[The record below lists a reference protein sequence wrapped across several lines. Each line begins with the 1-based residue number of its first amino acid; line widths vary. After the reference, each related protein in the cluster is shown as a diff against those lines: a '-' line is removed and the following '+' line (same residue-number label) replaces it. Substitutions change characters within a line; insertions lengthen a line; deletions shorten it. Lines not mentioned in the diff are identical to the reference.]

1 MDSTEAVDMDSEDQ
15 PIVTDPQ
22 HNLLFPLTINRYEAI
37 SHPDMILLPS
47 RLKSFE
53 GKISKAKQTPQQL
66 AEAGFYCDIDGG
78 CICYYCGIG
87 IYKWKPEDDPWVEH
101 ALLASHCGF
110 LNLWKSVF
118 ESFVKSNAFKDSPF
132 GPVHFLVDRVV
143 IRNNLGQ
150 IEIEKEKVLHLALN
164 LLAIARD
171 TPTLQDHLGYF
182 VSECQSLVED
192 HNNFKI
198 KKGVYA
204 NKPDL
209 PQQYCPKS
217 FLFSKW
223 GEVSKYQQNV
233 SPPISKE
240 EKKIKHKFI
249 AARLL
254 VIGDIAG
261 YREHRG
267 CPSTICTEDVAG
279 RVCDVCYHMPEAHS
293 AWEEPARMPEA

>member
-1 MDSTEAVDMDSEDQ
+1 MASTDEEL
-15 PIVTDPQ
+15 IVASIIIKSRSIY
-22 HNLLFPLTINRYEAI
+22 NK
-37 SHPDMILLPS
+37 DMILLHS
-47 RLKSFE
+47 RIKSFD
-53 GKISKAKQTPQQL
+53 GANLNIKQTPEQL
-66 AEAGFYCDIDGG
+66 AEAGFYYMGSEDKCV
-78 CICYYCGIG
+78 CYYCGLG
-87 IYKWKPEDDPWVEH
+87 VYKWQPEDDPWFEH
-101 ALLASHCGF
+101 ALLSDICEF
-110 LNLWKSVF
+110 LNLKKSDLKF
-118 ESFVKSNAFKDSPF
+118 Q
-132 GPVHFLVDRVV
+132 L
-143 IRNNLGQ
+143 
-150 IEIEKEKVLHLALN
+150 EKVLHLVLN

-223 GEVSKYQQNV
+223 GEVSKYQPNV
-233 SPPISKE
+233 SPPDSRDE
-240 EKKIKHKFI
+240 RVIKHKFI

-254 VIGDIAG
+254 VIGDITG

-293 AWEEPARMPEA
+293 AWEEPERMPQA

>member
-110 LNLWKSVF
+110 LNLWKS
-118 ESFVKSNAFKDSPF
+118 ELK
-132 GPVHFLVDRVV
+132 
-143 IRNNLGQ
+143 
-150 IEIEKEKVLHLALN
+150 
-164 LLAIARD
+164 
-171 TPTLQDHLGYF
+171 
-182 VSECQSLVED
+182 
-192 HNNFKI
+192 FKI
-198 KKGVYA
+198 GETPPPVETIVEPIDIYLCKICQTNVANHVY
-204 NKPDL
+204 L
-209 PQQYCPKS
+209 PCRHLVSCLKCATTQDNCPICREKIIW
-217 FLFSKW
+217 FL
-223 GEVSKYQQNV
+223 
-233 SPPISKE
+233 
-240 EKKIKHKFI
+240 KII
-249 AARLL
+249 L
-254 VIGDIAG
+254 
-261 YREHRG
+261 
-267 CPSTICTEDVAG
+267 
-279 RVCDVCYHMPEAHS
+279 
-293 AWEEPARMPEA
+293 